1 MSVDGRNLASVGLV
15 GIVAAAV
22 VVVGKHPQL
31 QVHNLQRQIWKAG
44 IHHLEDHS
52 VYTVAAV
59 FAVVAEQ

>member
-1 MSVDGRNLASVGLV
+1 MSVDGKNLASVGLV
-15 GIVAAAV
+15 AIVAAVA

-31 QVHNLQRQIWKAG
+31 QVHSPLRQIWKAG